1 VKSRKII
8 VILLVVILL
17 VGYYIFGTGYLREKK
32 ERVLL
37 ISQLAEATGA
47 LALIPAPPTGLDVE
61 VTAAN
66 TSLENV
72 KADLPEMMSSTRV
85 VNDILSLAEECN
97 VKAIPLVTQSWVA
110 ENVQDYSYAVFRLNV
125 EVTGD
130 LSRLV
135 DFMEKLEENKQPTLV
150 IEEIKVNR
158 PTDLSGESTA
168 PVEIQVSAYLN
179 LAIYSQL
186 PETGRESSEQ

>member
-47 LALIPAPPTGLDVE
+47 LALIPAPPNGLDVE